1 MFITRKHLSR
11 RTILRGV
18 GASLALPL
26 LDSMVPAQTPLAK
39 TAAAPRSRLC
49 CIEMVHGSAGSTVDG
64 SNKHYWSPEKEGPDF
79 EFTQTLEPLAS
90 LRDYITVI
98 SDTDL
103 RPAGAFADAEE
114 GGDHFRSSS
123 VFLTAA
129 HPKLTMGAD
138 IYCGT
143 SIDQMYAQ
151 QFGQDTPLPSLQ
163 VCIESVD
170 ASGHCDYGYA
180 CVYSDTISW
189 ASPTQPLPMTVDPRS
204 VFEILFGDGATPEER
219 ALRQQANGSVLDRIM
234 HRVAQLQKG
243 LPASDRTRLNEYLE
257 DVREIERRIQKVE
270 SHNRSGIARSLP
282 AAPVGVPDSFE
293 EHVKL
298 MFDLQALAFTTDT
311 TRVSAFKM
319 SRDVCQRV
327 YPESGVKVPFHS
339 ASHHG
344 ETPSK
349 IADFAKINRYHVSLV
364 PYFLEKLKNTPDGD
378 GNLLDHSLVL
388 YGSPLGDSNAHNH
401 KRVPMF
407 LAGHANGKV
416 KGNLHVRCK
425 DTTPM
430 ANVLLTVLNKSGMHV
445 DSLGDS
451 TGEIAI

>member
-1 MFITRKHLSR
+1 MFITKKHLSR
-11 RTILRGV
+11 RTLLRGA

-26 LDSMVPAQTPLAK
+26 LDSMVPAQTPLAN
-39 TAAAPRSRLC
+39 TAAKPKARLC

-64 SNKHYWSPEKEGPDF
+64 SDKHYWSPEKEGADF
-79 EFTQTLEPLAS
+79 EWTQILEPLKDF
-90 LRDYITVI
+90 RDYITIV

-103 RPAGAFADAEE
+103 RPAGAFIDAEE
-114 GGDHFRSSS
+114 GGDHFRSTS

-151 QFGQDTPLPSLQ
+151 RFGQDTPLPSLQ

-170 ASGHCDYGYA
+170 SSGHCDYGYA

-189 ASPTQPLPMTVDPRS
+189 ASPTQPLPMTVDPRT
-204 VFEILFGDGATPEER
+204 VFESLFGDGSTPEER
-219 ALRQQANGSVLDRIM
+219 ALRQQASASVLDRIM
-234 HRVAQLQKG
+234 NRVKALQKD
-243 LPASDRTRLNEYLE
+243 LPPSDRTRLNEYLD
-257 DVREIERRIQKVE
+257 DVREIERRIQRVE
-270 SHNRSGIARSLP
+270 QHNRSGVARALP
-282 AAPVGVPDSFE
+282 AAPIGVPDAFE

-298 MFDLQALAFTTDT
+298 MFDLQALAFQTET
-311 TRVSAFKM
+311 TRCSAFKM

-327 YPESGVKVPFHS
+327 YPESGVKVPFHT

-344 ETPSK
+344 ESSAK

-364 PYFLEKLKNTPDGD
+364 PYFLEKLKNTKDGD

-388 YGSPLGDSNAHNH
+388 YGSPIGDSNAHNH
-401 KRVPMF
+401 KRVPIF
-407 LAGHANGKV
+407 LAGHAGGSV
-416 KGNLHVRCK
+416 KGNNHIRCK
-425 DTTPM
+425 DSTPM
-430 ANVLLTVLNKSGMHV
+430 ANVLLTVLRKVGMDV
-445 DSLGDS
+445 ESVGDS
-451 TGEIAI
+451 NGVIEI